1 MLLLSVEDSR
11 LAPIS
16 SLVEGE
22 GGQSNGQVLTEE
34 KLCETGTR
42 LEHSPQKS
50 LRCLAQEMGFQV
62 SSVLYFQILT
72 SIHESKL
79 FMEVPGMPS

>member
-1 MLLLSVEDSR
+1 MLLLSVEDSH

-34 KLCETGTR
+34 KLCETGTI
-42 LEHSPQKS
+42 LEHSPQKC
-50 LRCLAQEMGFQV
+50 LRCFVQEMGFEV
-62 SSVLYFQILT
+62 SIVLYFQKLT
-72 SIHESKL
+72 SVHKNKL
-79 FMEVPGMPS
+79 FI